1 MGMLERL
8 NEFGDRANEL
18 ADKATER
25 ARELVAEHNDKIDER
40 LDRAAG
46 FIDEKTKGKY
56 SARIDAGV
64 ERTKTGLDRFGDN
77 RAGTD
82 GTDEAEPS
90 AGPDDED
97 HVTTSADL

>member
-1 MGMLERL
+1 MLERL

-25 ARELVAEHNDKIDER
+25 ARELVAEHNDKIDEK

-77 RAGTD
+77 RAATD
-82 GTDEAEPS
+82 AGAGARTDQ

>member
-1 MGMLERL
+1 MLERL

-25 ARELVAEHNDKIDER
+25 ARELVSEHNDKIDER

-46 FIDEKTKGKY
+46 FLDEKTKGKY
-56 SARIDAGV
+56 SARIDSGV

-77 RAGTD
+77 RAD
-82 GTDEAEPS
+82 ADKAE
-90 AGPDDED
+90 PDDED
-97 HVTTSADL
+97 HVATSADL

>member
-25 ARELVAEHNDKIDER
+25 ARELVSEHNDKIDDR

-46 FIDEKTKGKY
+46 FLDEKTRGKY

-64 ERTKTGLDRFGDN
+64 ERTKNGLDRFGDN
-77 RAGTD
+77 RAD
-82 GTDEAEPS
+82 TDEPAKPAKPDE
-90 AGPDDED
+90 AVDDEP
-97 HVTTSADL
+97 TTSADL